1 MLASIAPV
9 LGLGGLYILLI
20 AAIPIVLL
28 ILVIYSFWQL
38 RKPEGWEQQ

>member
-1 MLASIAPV
+1 MIASIAPV